1 MRAEL
6 AFPPLD
12 VESLMRAAI
21 AEAEAAGEAGELPI
35 GAVVAIDG
43 EIVARGRARHRG
55 RSSQLAHAELAAL
68 LAGGVALWERHDEAV
83 LFTNVEPC
91 PMCLGAT
98 VIADV
103 PHIVFACSD
112 AVVDARRI
120 LEVPFVRRHI
130 ATYRGGVLEAEARG
144 VIERYDPAF
153 MRLLDTG
160 SRADG

>member
-1 MRAEL
+1 MREAL
-6 AFPPLD
+6 
-12 VESLMRAAI
+12 
-21 AEAEAAGEAGELPI
+21 AEAEVSGRVGELPI
-35 GAVVAIDG
+35 GAVLVVG
-43 EIVARGRARHRG
+43 HEVVSRGRARQRE
-55 RSSQLAHAELAAL
+55 RRSQLAHAELDAL
-68 LAGGVALWERHDEAV
+68 LGGGEALWTRHDDAV
-83 LFTNVEPC
+83 VLTTVEPC

-160 SRADG
+160 SYAEG